1 MRPSFN
7 PRLIN
12 GPFDDPGLFI
22 AFPFRNRA
30 LLFDLGDLS
39 ALSSRNIL
47 KISHAFITHTHMDHF
62 VGFDRLLRLF
72 IGRSKTLHLYGPP
85 GFMQNVEGKLAG
97 YSWNLVKNYEDSL
110 ILEITEVHARQLRTA
125 RYRCKDAFR
134 KKSPPAIRPFDRI
147 LHEESAITVSAVLLD
162 HDIPCLGFT
171 LAERFHV
178 NIRKDSLDELGLQ
191 PGPWLYTF
199 KQALYN
205 RLSPESAID
214 AGLLGDE
221 GKKRFR
227 LGDLAEKIAL
237 ITPGQKISYIVDV
250 GYTPAI
256 AEKIVAF
263 TKNADH
269 LFIEAAFLDQ
279 HEKIAREKNH
289 LTARQAGTIAGRA
302 QVKQFTPFH
311 FSPRYVGQDHLLQ
324 KEAREAYEKASQPV

>member
-22 AFPFRNRA
+22 EFLFRDRA

-85 GFMQNVEGKLAG
+85 GFIQNVEGKLAG

-110 ILEITEVHARQLRTA
+110 ILEVTEVHSRQLRTA
-125 RYRCKDAFR
+125 QYRCKDAFR
-134 KKSPPAIRPFDRI
+134 QNSPPVIRPFDRV
-147 LHEESAITVSAVLLD
+147 LHEEAALTVSAVLLD

-191 PGPWLYTF
+191 PGPWLQSF
-199 KQALYN
+199 KQALFN
-205 RLSPESAID
+205 RLSPESVID
-214 AGLLGDE
+214 AGLLGGD

-250 GYTPAI
+250 GYTPTS

-263 TKNADH
+263 SKNADH

-279 HEKIAREKNH
+279 HRKIAGEKNH
-289 LTARQAGTIAGRA
+289 LELTVER
-302 QVKQFTPFH
+302 
-311 FSPRYVGQDHLLQ
+311 HLNGW
-324 KEAREAYEKASQPV
+324 QP